1 MPKEA
6 KPKVR
11 SSQARQSAQKEK
23 ASKKKDP
30 NAPKKALSPY
40 MFFTQ
45 EWREKIKE
53 ENPGIGFGEV
63 AKRLGA
69 KWKSMSDEEKE
80 PYIEKHQADKKRA
93 EDAKE
98 AYELYHNETYDVTL
112 QSKGKGTA
120 ASGDD
125 DDD

>member
-6 KPKVR
+6 KPK
-11 SSQARQSAQKEK
+11 KEK

-30 NAPKKALSPY
+30 HAPKKALSPY

-53 ENPGIGFGEV
+53 ENPGIGFGKSFVFSANVVLLISFTGEV

-80 PYIEKHQADKKRA
+80 VMLLFAFPVHSLMLRPLALRRKAPSR
-93 EDAKE
+93 
-98 AYELYHNETYDVTL
+98 
-112 QSKGKGTA
+112 
-120 ASGDD
+120 
-125 DDD
+125 

>member
-6 KPKVR
+6 KPK
-11 SSQARQSAQKEK
+11 KEK

-30 NAPKKALSPY
+30 HAPKKALSPY

-53 ENPGIGFGEV
+53 ENPGIGFGKSLVFSANVALLISFTGEV

-80 PYIEKHQADKKRA
+80 PYVEKHQADKKRA

-98 AYELYHNETYDVTL
+98 AYE
-112 QSKGKGTA
+112 SKGKAAA

-125 DDD
+125 DDDD

>member
-6 KPKVR
+6 KPKR
-11 SSQARQSAQKEK
+11 EK
-23 ASKKKDP
+23 ASAKSKKDP

-45 EWREKIKE
+45 EYREKIKE

-63 AKRLGA
+63 AKKLGA

-80 PYIEKHQADKKRA
+80 PYVEKHQADKKRA
-93 EDAKE
+93 EEAKE
-98 AYELYHNETYDVTL
+98 AYE
-112 QSKGKGTA
+112 SKGKGTA

-125 DDD
+125 DDDE